1 MGKLSSL
8 SYIGLGKSLNISFSR
23 QRIMQ
28 LIFDL
33 VLSYP
38 ECASGNANVTG
49 TTPTELGKLAALEY
63 MVLGKQY
70 VP

>member
-1 MGKLSSL
+1 
-8 SYIGLGKSLNISFSR
+8 
-23 QRIMQ
+23 MQ

-33 VLSYP
+33 VLSFP